1 MISGSYQNY
10 SCRKGRLPLNVVQR
24 QSGPKC
30 DGSQAICHWRPW
42 LSSHVPLSCL
52 RRRAGLHGVRPPEL
66 SFLGPVFTWRQVTQ
80 WQCLSLWNHCH
91 NGSKSGSFFPSYCC
105 HLMISFPAKN
115 KPGMIENI
123 FMSHVYYPS
132 EDLVYS
138 TVESEVKNQSWTFT
152 RVYSSS
158 FCLWNLGR
166 LHSDLVLEISK
177 QIGVYFNSLT
187 WRGILGKEMYLLCDM
202 FSFIIRQTT
211 FSSLENA

>member
-1 MISGSYQNY
+1 
-10 SCRKGRLPLNVVQR
+10 
-24 QSGPKC
+24 
-30 DGSQAICHWRPW
+30 
-42 LSSHVPLSCL
+42 
-52 RRRAGLHGVRPPEL
+52 
-66 SFLGPVFTWRQVTQ
+66 
-80 WQCLSLWNHCH
+80 
-91 NGSKSGSFFPSYCC
+91 
-105 HLMISFPAKN
+105 
-115 KPGMIENI
+115 MIENI